1 MKNIKERLAR
11 VFGRASAPTHKDD
24 LMEPSTVPTRPEL
37 LGTTSLS
44 TAHSGMRSALKLITP
59 YWTKSSAKEKMIAW
73 PMLAGAIGAT
83 VWQVDILV
91 QFSQWQGEFFDLFQ
105 NIFATMAQN
114 KELLKSPA
122 ELAALP
128 EMAAHKAKLLPA
140 VQDFG
145 LVVGKFM
152 TSVALSFSLSQF
164 TALRWRA
171 WMTEQY
177 NNDWLSNNAFYRLPT
192 MYGNAENPDQRI
204 QEDINKFTG
213 GTMSLATDAVGSVLG
228 LATFSTLLWNM
239 SGNFNLASI
248 GGPEMVIPG
257 FMFWMAAGYAAT
269 WTAVTHAI
277 GRPLVSL
284 DRQQQMREAFF
295 RSDLKRVSEN
305 AESIA
310 LNGGA
315 DVEKVILK
323 KSFNTVM
330 ENAKDIIIKRKQLVL
345 SRALYGNMSIVVP
358 YTAATPLIF
367 AGKIATFGALQKTS
381 YYFGQVQSSFSWF
394 IDNYQ
399 SLADLGATTIRLSS
413 LTDAINQSNADL
425 ARKKQ
430 DQSLE
435 VANDNGNAP
444 VRSASAA
451 PKGP

>member
-1 MKNIKERLAR
+1 MKSIKERLAR
-11 VFGRASAPTHKDD
+11 VFGRVSTPHAKDD
-24 LMEPSTVPTRPEL
+24 LMEPSSVPTRPEL

-44 TAHSGMRSALKLITP
+44 TAHNGLRSALKLITP
-59 YWTKSSAKEKMIAW
+59 YWTQSSAKEKMIAW

-105 NIFATMAQN
+105 NIFSTMADH
-114 KELLKSPA
+114 KDLLKDPA
-122 ELAALP
+122 ALAALP
-128 EMAAHKAKLLPA
+128 EMAAHQAKILPA
-140 VQDFG
+140 IQDFG

-152 TSVALSFSLSQF
+152 TSVALSFTLSQF
-164 TALRWRA
+164 TALRWRS
-171 WMTEQY
+171 WMTEKY
-177 NNDWLSNNAFYRLPT
+177 NNDWMSNNAFYRLPAI
-192 MYGNAENPDQRI
+192 YGNAENPDQRI

-213 GTMSLATDAVGSVLG
+213 GVMSLATDAVGSVLG
-228 LATFSTLLWNM
+228 LATFSTLLWNI
-239 SGNFNLASI
+239 SGDFNLASI

-257 FMFWMAAGYAAT
+257 FMFWMAAGYAGA
-269 WTAVTHAI
+269 WTAITHAI

-295 RSDLKRVSEN
+295 RSDLKRISEN

-315 DVEKVILK
+315 EVEKKILK
-323 KSFNTVM
+323 NSFDTVM

-367 AGKIATFGALQKTS
+367 AGKLASFGALQKTS

-399 SLADLGATTIRLSS
+399 SLADLGATTIRLGS
-413 LTDAINQSNADL
+413 LTDAIDHSNAEL
-425 ARKKQ
+425 ELKKQ
-430 DQSLE
+430 SQSDI
-435 VANDNGNAP
+435 ANDNNDRPAP
-444 VRSASAA
+444 AASSG